1 MPVDPCFAELLA
13 DKRNELRPPPPHITI
28 DVMRAANKAFLV
40 AVPKTPVHSIE
51 DVSIEGPKGPL
62 ALRIY
67 RPSAARDL
75 PAILFCHGGGFVLG
89 DLDSHDS
96 MCQRLAHSAACV
108 VVAVGYRCAPES
120 TFPEPVEEC
129 HAALTWLVT
138 NAEAL
143 GVDSDRVA
151 LCGDSAGANL
161 AAATAV
167 LAKSRGPAVRHLA
180 LFYPMVDPA
189 CDSKSMQDYARGYLL
204 AASAVQWSWGL
215 YLGKPADADDP
226 LACLLRAD
234 PAAFPPTTI
243 VTAEFDPL
251 RDEGEAL
258 ARHIQAAGVQVVLRN
273 YAGMVHGFA
282 GLPQLTP
289 LADRA
294 IDEIAADITAAFA
307 RR

>member
-1 MPVDPCFAELLA
+1 MPVDPCFAALLA

-51 DVSIEGPKGPL
+51 DVSIDGPMGPL

-129 HAALTWLVT
+129 HAALTWLVSQRRSPRRGRRPPR
-138 NAEAL
+138 AL
-143 GVDSDRVA
+143 RRQCRSEPRGRDRR
-151 LCGDSAGANL
+151 
-161 AAATAV
+161 T
-167 LAKSRGPAVRHLA
+167 R
-180 LFYPMVDPA
+180 
-189 CDSKSMQDYARGYLL
+189 
-204 AASAVQWSWGL
+204 
-215 YLGKPADADDP
+215 
-226 LACLLRAD
+226 
-234 PAAFPPTTI
+234 
-243 VTAEFDPL
+243 
-251 RDEGEAL
+251 
-258 ARHIQAAGVQVVLRN
+258 
-273 YAGMVHGFA
+273 
-282 GLPQLTP
+282 
-289 LADRA
+289 
-294 IDEIAADITAAFA
+294 EITRA
-307 RR
+307 RRAPPGFVLSNGRSGM